1 MNIVTAIVSPLDDE
15 SLIKKLRRQKNA
27 LIFTKADKWV
37 AFYFTGRFPIKGAWS
52 IQACGL

>member
-1 MNIVTAIVSPLDDE
+1 MNIVTAIVLPLDDE